1 MSNRIFRAIS
11 LVTLFVLVISLVFI
25 MGSTYQYFSNVQE
38 QQLKNQVK
46 LVANG
51 AEQSGMD
58 YLDTMEISGVRITWI
73 SSDGTVLYD
82 NESTASKME
91 NHLERPEVK
100 DAIKTGYGE
109 SSRYSS
115 TLLEKQ
121 LYCAQKL
128 SDGSVV
134 RLSDSHSTVLTLLL
148 GFAQPICL
156 IVLVILVIAFIVASR
171 VSKRIVEPIN
181 NINLDDPQS
190 TDTYKELDP
199 LLSRLSMQQNQ
210 IKKDKAELIKTEQI
224 RQEFT
229 SNVSHEMKTPL
240 HAISGYAELIKGGL
254 AAESDIKPFAT
265 KIYDESVRMSQ
276 LVEDVIDL
284 SKLDS
289 GISTQDSEQ
298 TDLYRIAENAVESL
312 EDFGRNN
319 GVELRLEGEAAKL
332 EGVPQLLH
340 SIVYNLCDNGIK
352 YSHEGGMVRIVVEN
366 HPDEVVLMVSD
377 NGIGISEEHM
387 DRIFERFY
395 RVDKSH
401 SKEVGG
407 TGLGL
412 SIVKHA
418 AAMHNATIRTES
430 KLNAGTTIT
439 VTFPRKN
446 FT

>member
-1 MSNRIFRAIS
+1 MSNRIFKAIS
-11 LVTLFVLVISLVFI
+11 LVTLFVLVVSLIFI
-25 MGSTYQYFSNVQE
+25 MGNTYEYFSSIQE
-38 QQLKNQVK
+38 QQLKNQVL

-51 AEQSGMD
+51 AEQSGMNYFD
-58 YLDTMEISGVRITWI
+58 SMEIKGVRITWI

-82 NESTASKME
+82 NETSASKME

-100 DAIKTGYGE
+100 EAIKNGYGE

-115 TLLEKQ
+115 TLLQKQ

-128 SDGSVV
+128 PDGSVV
-134 RLSDSHSTVLTLLL
+134 RLSDSQNTVLTLLL

-156 IVLVILVIAFIVASR
+156 IILVILIIAFVVASK

-181 NINLDDPQS
+181 NIDLDNPNLEK
-190 TDTYKELDP
+190 TYSELNP
-199 LLSRLSMQQNQ
+199 LLSRLATQQNQ
-210 IKKDKAELIKTEQI
+210 LKRDKDELVKTEQI

-240 HAISGYAELIKGGL
+240 HAISGYAELIKSGL
-254 AAESDIKPFAT
+254 AAEVDIKPFAT

-284 SKLDS
+284 SKLDT
-289 GISTQDSEQ
+289 GAPEQ
-298 TDLYRIAENAVESL
+298 ERESTDLYRIAENAVESL
-312 EDFGRNN
+312 ENFAKSN
-319 GVELRLEGEAAKL
+319 GVELHLQGKTVMIDC
-332 EGVPQLLH
+332 VPELLH
-340 SIVYNLCDNGIK
+340 SIVYNLCDNAIK
-352 YSHEGGMVRIVVEN
+352 YNREGGRVDVKLEN
-366 HPDEVVLMVSD
+366 LQKSVILSVKDT
-377 NGIGISEEHM
+377 GIGISDDHI

-418 AAMHNATIRTES
+418 AAIHNAEIKVDSRMGEGTEI
-430 KLNAGTTIT
+430 K
-439 VTFPRKN
+439 VVFPK
-446 FT
+446 

>member
-11 LVTLFVLVISLVFI
+11 LVTLIVLVVSLVFI
-25 MGSTYQYFSNVQE
+25 MGSTYQYFSDVQE

-58 YLDTMEISGVRITWI
+58 YLDTMEIKGVRVTWI

-100 DAIKTGYGE
+100 EAIKTGYGE

-115 TLLEKQ
+115 TLLQKQ

-156 IVLVILVIAFIVASR
+156 TVLIILVIAFVVASR

-190 TDTYKELDP
+190 ADTYKELDP

-210 IKKDKAELIKTEQI
+210 IKRDKAELMKTEQI

-240 HAISGYAELIKGGL
+240 HAISGYAELMKNGL
-254 AAESDIKPFAT
+254 VAEDDVKPFAT

-289 GISTQDSEQ
+289 GITTQDSEQ
-298 TDLYRIAENAVESL
+298 TDMYRIAENAVESL

-319 GVELRLEGEAAKL
+319 GVELQLEGETAML

-352 YSHEGGMVRIVVEN
+352 YNHEGGTVRVVVKN
-366 HPDEVVLMVSD
+366 HPNEVLLTVSD
-377 NGIGISEEHM
+377 TGIGISEEHL

-418 AAMHNATIRTES
+418 AAMHNATIKTES
-430 KLNAGTTIT
+430 KLNEGTTIT
-439 VTFPRKN
+439 VSFPKK
-446 FT
+446 

>member
-11 LVTLFVLVISLVFI
+11 LVTLFVLIASLVFI
-25 MGSTYQYFSNVQE
+25 LGSTYDYFSNTQE
-38 QQLKNQVK
+38 GQLKNQLK
-46 LVANG
+46 LAANG

-58 YLDTMEISGVRITWI
+58 YLDSMDIKGVRVTWI

-82 NESTASKME
+82 NEKAASEME
-91 NHLERPEVK
+91 NHLARPEVK

-121 LYCAQKL
+121 LYCAQRL

-148 GFAQPICL
+148 GVAQPICL
-156 IVLVILVIAFIVASR
+156 IVLVVLVIAFVVASK

-181 NINLDDPQS
+181 GIDLDNPLS
-190 TDTYKELDP
+190 ADTYNELDP
-199 LLSRLSMQQNQ
+199 LLSRLATQQNQ
-210 IKKDKAELIKTEQI
+210 IRRDRAELEKTEQI

-240 HAISGYAELIKGGL
+240 HAISGYAELIKNGL
-254 AAESDIKPFAT
+254 VADEDIRPFAT
-265 KIYDESVRMSQ
+265 RIYDESVRMSQ

-284 SKLDS
+284 SKLDA
-289 GISTQDSEQ
+289 GITTQEREQ

-312 EDFGRNN
+312 ESFGRNK
-319 GVELRLEGEAAKL
+319 GVDIRLEGVTAVL
-332 EGVPQLLH
+332 EGLPQLLH
-340 SIVYNLCDNGIK
+340 SIVYNLCDNAIK
-352 YSHEGGMVRIVVEN
+352 YNHEGGCVVVNVQNLANIVV
-366 HPDEVVLMVSD
+366 LSVSD
-377 NGIGISEEHM
+377 TGIGIPEEHIG
-387 DRIFERFY
+387 RIFERFY

-418 AAMHNATIRTES
+418 AVMHNAEITIDS
-430 KLNAGTTIT
+430 KLNEGTTIS
-439 VTFPRKN
+439 VSFPKK

>member
-11 LVTLFVLVISLVFI
+11 LVTLFVLVASLVFI
-25 MGSTYQYFSNVQE
+25 MGSTYDYFSDVQE
-38 QQLKNQVK
+38 EQLKNQVK
-46 LVANG
+46 LAANG

-58 YLDTMEISGVRITWI
+58 YFDSMDIDGVRVTWI

-82 NESTASKME
+82 NEKAASEME
-91 NHLERPEVK
+91 NHLARPEVK
-100 DAIKTGYGE
+100 DAIETGYGE

-121 LYCAQKL
+121 LYCAQRL
-128 SDGSVV
+128 SDGGVV
-134 RLSDSHSTVLTLLL
+134 RMSDSHSTVLTLLL

-156 IVLVILVIAFIVASR
+156 IILVVLIIAFVVASK

-181 NINLDDPQS
+181 GIDLDNPLS
-190 TDTYKELDP
+190 ADTYSELNP
-199 LLSRLSMQQNQ
+199 LLSRLATQQNQ
-210 IKKDKAELIKTEQI
+210 IRRNKAELEKTEQI

-240 HAISGYAELIKGGL
+240 HAISGYAELIKNDL
-254 AAESDIKPFAT
+254 VAEGDIKPFAT
-265 KIYDESVRMSQ
+265 KIYDESVRMTQ

-284 SKLDS
+284 SKLDA
-289 GISTQDSEQ
+289 GIITQEREQ

-319 GVELRLEGEAAKL
+319 GVELKLEGETAIM

-340 SIVYNLCDNGIK
+340 SIVYNLCDNAIK
-352 YSHEGGMVRIVVEN
+352 YNHEGGSVVVRV
-366 HPDEVVLMVSD
+366 DEQPEKVVLTVSD
-377 NGIGISEEHM
+377 TGIGIPEEHI

-418 AAMHNATIRTES
+418 AAIHNAEMSIDS
-430 KLNAGTTIT
+430 KLDKGTTIT
-439 VTFPRKN
+439 VVFPKK
-446 FT
+446 